1 MTSKKAYHVRP
12 KGRDGEFATVEA
24 FEHKVETKVRGR
36 HKALRF
42 RQPQERTV
50 PSTARALREGYPTR
64 LGATLHED
72 GINFAVHAPQ
82 ARDVFVVLFDSVES
96 EAQEVIRLPG
106 RTHFIHHG
114 FVEGLKEGQL
124 YGFRARGEWNPA
136 RGLRY
141 NENKLL
147 IDPYARAFAGRF
159 RFEGNLLLPYDPL
172 SPDKDF
178 SLDERDSSAAVPKC
192 IAYAKAFEW
201 EGDRPPRIPM
211 GELIIY
217 ETHLK
222 GFTANPNSGVKAP
235 GTYLGFMEKIPW
247 LVSLGINAVELLP
260 IHAKFPS
267 EHEGKDGRDN
277 YWGYNTFGFFAPE
290 PGYGSRKEAG
300 CEVEEFK
307 TLVKALHQAG
317 IEVILDVVYNH
328 TAEGNELGPLIG
340 FKGLDNGGYYSLS
353 GTGPEPRRY
362 YMNHSGTGNTVDFG
376 NPVVVRLALDS
387 LRYWV
392 QEFHVDGFRFDLA
405 TICGR
410 GFWSG
415 FDSRGPFFQAMAQ
428 DPILSQAKMIAEP
441 WDCGTFEQGNF
452 PVGWSEWNAK
462 FRDCARKFVK
472 GDAGQLNE
480 LGWRLTGSAD
490 LFADDGR
497 NSDASIN
504 FVTCHDGYTLND
516 LVSYNEKHN
525 EANGEENRDGYND
538 NLSWN
543 CGAEGESAD
552 PAVQGL
558 RRRQARN
565 VFCML
570 LFSQGV
576 PMIGHGDEM
585 LRTQGGNNNAYCQD
599 NPLAWMDWSLA
610 DRNAPMVEFVK
621 RAIALRKRIPLL
633 NGRRFFLGKGGPG
646 GIPDITWYGQD
657 GKDLH
662 WNDAECRRLAY
673 RLDGSEWTW
682 ETDEPQE
689 APPGAPEV
697 APEGPEGEGQG
708 NVNGHHQGP
717 GRARRY
723 YFIFN
728 MDPQEGEFVLPP
740 VPEGR
745 AWRRVADTSLPDGE
759 DFLARGREARLENPV
774 AYRVPGRTTVILM
787 D

>member
-1 MTSKKAYHVRP
+1 MTSKKAYRVRP
-12 KGRDGEFATVEA
+12 KGRDGEYATVEA
-24 FEHKVETKVRGR
+24 FERKGRAHRKV
-36 HKALRF
+36 LRF

-82 ARDVFVVLFDSVES
+82 AREVFLVLFDSVES

-106 RTHFIHHG
+106 RTRFIHHG

-124 YGFRARGEWNPA
+124 YAFRARGEWNPA

-159 RFEGNLLLPYDPL
+159 RFDGNLLLPYDPL

-178 SLDERDSSAAVPKC
+178 SLDERDSAAAVPKC
-192 IAYAKAFEW
+192 IAYARAFEW

-235 GTYLGFMEKIPW
+235 GTYLGFIEKIPW
-247 LVSLGINAVELLP
+247 LASLGINAVELLP
-260 IHAKFPS
+260 IHAKFPA
-267 EHEGKDGRDN
+267 ENEGRDGRGN
-277 YWGYNTFGFFAPE
+277 YWGYNTYGFFAPE

-362 YMNHSGTGNTVDFG
+362 YMNHSGCGNTVDFG

-392 QEFHVDGFRFDLA
+392 EEFHVDGFRFDLA
-405 TICGR
+405 TVCGR
-410 GFWSG
+410 GFWNG
-415 FDSRGPFFQAMAQ
+415 FDSRGPFFQALAQ
-428 DPILSQAKMIAEP
+428 DPVLNQAKVIAEP

-497 NSDASIN
+497 SSDASIN

-525 EANGEENRDGYND
+525 DANGEENRDGYND

-543 CGAEGESAD
+543 CGAEGESED
-552 PAVQGL
+552 QAVQGL

-565 VFCML
+565 FFCML

-610 DRNAPMVEFVK
+610 DRNAAMVEFVK

-657 GKDLH
+657 GKDLQ
-662 WNDAECRRLAY
+662 WNDTECRRLAY

-682 ETDEPQE
+682 EADETQE
-689 APPGAPEV
+689 TPPGAPD
-697 APEGPEGEGQG
+697 APPEGRAGMAQG
-708 NVNGHHQGP
+708 SVNGHHQGP

-728 MDPQEGEFVLPP
+728 MDPEEGDFVLPL

-759 DFLARGREARLENPV
+759 DFLARGREARLENPG
-774 AYRVPGRTTVILM
+774 AYRVPGRATVILM